1 MTAGPAPAR
10 SGESARGAELF
21 GLVEQLVPINRSWTG
36 AGVRATLALLG
47 RRLPLEVHEVPTGTR
62 AFDWEVPREWN
73 VREAWI
79 EGPDG
84 VRIVDVAEHNL
95 HLVGYSIPVS
105 ERLSLQELD
114 EHLHSLPDR
123 PGDIP
128 YRTSYFG
135 ETWGFCL
142 AHELRERLPEGEYTV
157 RIDATLADGFLTY
170 GELFLPGETAE
181 EILFTTHVCHP
192 SMANDNASGLAVATV
207 LAETL
212 GTRRRRY
219 GYRFLFT
226 PGTIG
231 SLVWLSRNEERL
243 GRIRA
248 GVVLACLGDPGAL
261 TWKRSRRG
269 DTLADRVF
277 ERLLADRG
285 GDFSIRDFTPYGY
298 DERQFC
304 SPGLDLPVG
313 RLTRTPN
320 GEYPEYHTSADD
332 LTLVRPEALADSLA
346 ALLAFVDVLE
356 RDRTFVNLSPKGEP
370 QLGRRGL
377 YSATGGAP
385 RQEGFELALLWV
397 LNQSDGQ
404 HSLLDIAAR
413 SGLAFSTVADAA
425 DALTDVGLLAEERG

>member
-1 MTAGPAPAR
+1 MTAEPAPAR